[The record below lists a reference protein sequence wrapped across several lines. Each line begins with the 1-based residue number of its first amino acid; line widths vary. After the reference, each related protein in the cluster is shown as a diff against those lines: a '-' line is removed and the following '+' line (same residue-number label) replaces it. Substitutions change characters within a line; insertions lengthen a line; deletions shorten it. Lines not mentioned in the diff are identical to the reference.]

1 MQITLNASEVEGVIA
16 AHIATVFPSVEPEEI
31 IAVIINED
39 GTASIGIGEGVGHSD
54 DTPPVV
60 AEEKPVQRRRRRA
73 NPQEAKHRPVDPTPA
88 EPETGEQVVEPVKEE
103 AQPEV
108 EAPTS
113 TGGQNGNSTPEP
125 EAQGEQVVEPTEALK
140 EEATEQAEA
149 AASQEVSEE
158 AAVQE
163 EVQEEAV
170 EKPATTKP
178 SLFANLAKR

>member
-1 MQITLNASEVEGVIA
+1 MQITLNQDEVQGVLA
-16 AHIATVFPSVEPEEI
+16 AYIVTAIPSVEPEEVKDI
-31 IAVIINED
+31 IINDD
-39 GTASIGIGEGVGHSD
+39 GTATIHIGEEVSHED

-60 AEEKPVQRRRRRA
+60 EKKTRQRRAR
-73 NPQEAKHRPVDPTPA
+73 NPQEAKHRPVDPTP
-88 EPETGEQVVEPVKEE
+88 EPEVKEE
-103 AQPEV
+103 TL
-108 EAPTS
+108 TS

-125 EAQGEQVVEPTEALK
+125 EAEQGEQVVEPTEALK